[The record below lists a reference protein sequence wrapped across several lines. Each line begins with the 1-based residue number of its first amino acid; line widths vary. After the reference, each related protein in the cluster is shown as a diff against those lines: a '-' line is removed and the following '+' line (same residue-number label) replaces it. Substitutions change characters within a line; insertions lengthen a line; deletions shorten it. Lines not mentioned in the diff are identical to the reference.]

1 MNNCQQNPD
10 EYLNYW
16 DTKTNLINYMYSYG
30 YSICGCI
37 ILSILFSFQ
46 YKFNVFLV
54 FVLTFLYS
62 LISSFLLIIYRK
74 KILIKYFNSN
84 NQENL
89 LEFEKNI
96 NTLEYSILIILYICI
111 IGLFF
116 ISYLG
121 QIVMFIIMWFLS
133 VFLLMFPY
141 INIFKNMISENGEII
156 IVFNQLLI
164 NYNDFEKRQKWI
176 SKIHK
181 ILLPFLKI
189 AFIEVNLSNFVHQIN
204 MYMNKNDDNEI
215 FNNMRDWLL
224 SDYKNDKIINIVQT
238 LIPENS
244 IQPYYYTPSL
254 KLVLSY
260 LDKNK
265 IYILAFL
272 LLILYYVNTQI
283 YEQLINFFKII
294 FTL

>member
-1 MNNCQQNPD
+1 MNNRQNPD

-189 AFIEVNLSNFVHQIN
+189 AFIEVNISNFVHQIN